1 MKELVEF
8 FFIFFLSVEEIEI
21 KFYVKKEMI
30 STYYYG
36 RLFFYIKNNKM
47 LNIES
52 NNNDFV
58 VFM

>member
-1 MKELVEF
+1 MKEIVEF

-21 KFYVKKEMI
+21 KFYVKQEVV
-30 STYYYG
+30 STYYNG
-36 RLFFYIKNNKM
+36 RMFFFIKNNKM

-52 NNNDFV
+52 YNNDFV

>member
-8 FFIFFLSVEEIEI
+8 FFIFFLSVKEIEI
-21 KFYVKKEMI
+21 KFYVKQEII

>member
-21 KFYVKKEMI
+21 KFYVKQEVI
-30 STYYYG
+30 STYYNG
-36 RLFFYIKNNKM
+36 RMFFFIKNNKM
-47 LNIES
+47 LSIES
-52 NNNDFV
+52 YNNDFV